1 MFLIECA
8 LNRMSGSH
16 ATTDLCVKRDLLNL
30 LKRPTVASTW
40 YVVLDTWYIIIIIF
54 FFAVASTWYIV
65 LDTWYIRPLIF
76 QKICQAWK
84 SQRLNVCSVKSNVC
98 SVKSL

>member
-16 ATTDLCVKRDLLNL
+16 ATTELCVKRDLLNL

-40 YVVLDTWYIIIIIF
+40 YV
-54 FFAVASTWYIV
+54 V